1 MIPQKLMLLLFP
13 PPFYTLRQILMTHA
27 RPSRITAAAGT
38 RFAGTIQEINVI
50 ILISI
55 EQTLCL
61 VHAI

>member
-1 MIPQKLMLLLFP
+1 
-13 PPFYTLRQILMTHA
+13 MTNA

-55 EQTLCL
+55 EWHQMLIH
-61 VHAI
+61 VI

>member
-1 MIPQKLMLLLFP
+1 
-13 PPFYTLRQILMTHA
+13 MTHA

-55 EQTLCL
+55 ERILNS

>member
-1 MIPQKLMLLLFP
+1 
-13 PPFYTLRQILMTHA
+13 MTHA

-50 ILISI
+50 ILFSI
-55 EQTLCL
+55 ELSIIQ

>member
-1 MIPQKLMLLLFP
+1 
-13 PPFYTLRQILMTHA
+13 MTHA

-38 RFAGTIQEINVI
+38 RFAGTVQEINVI

-55 EQTLCL
+55 EPNENKRTVNRPQFS